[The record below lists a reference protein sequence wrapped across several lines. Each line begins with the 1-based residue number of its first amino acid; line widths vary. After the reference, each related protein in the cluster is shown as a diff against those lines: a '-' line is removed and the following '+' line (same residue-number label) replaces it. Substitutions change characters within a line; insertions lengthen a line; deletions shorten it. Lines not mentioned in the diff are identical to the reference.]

1 MGRQIEEMRQHA
13 ESEKSALATALEAEK
28 RKSAQIEVNLHRE
41 IETLQQ
47 THWKKES
54 ELEAQLATVE
64 SLRDELKGRLVRSD
78 EDAKHRVEEAK
89 NMAAQVRDELMQQI
103 EIEKTRLE
111 TVEAQHQKEVEQ
123 LKSNLDKLDLET
135 QQAIRAQVS

>member
-1 MGRQIEEMRQHA
+1 M
-13 ESEKSALATALEAEK
+13 KSAIYKGNIVHHRLGRVEHRFAHKLPWFLLDLE
-28 RKSAQIEVNLHRE
+28 E